1 MLLEVDKALLDL
13 LDRDAGVTCVKSGGV
28 VWLKTKLEMAKVSF
42 GKLQDAQEVNGRLSQ
57 TTEELIYAIRAMEKA
72 DQKVNKL
79 HVRTQVITL
88 LTTQSCPP
96 GIICLQ
102 FNWNR
107 TGLEPSTVRK
117 CLQLVREILAATS
130 C

>member
-79 HVRTQVITL
+79 HVRTQVIT
-88 LTTQSCPP
+88 
-96 GIICLQ
+96 
-102 FNWNR
+102 
-107 TGLEPSTVRK
+107 
-117 CLQLVREILAATS
+117 
-130 C
+130 